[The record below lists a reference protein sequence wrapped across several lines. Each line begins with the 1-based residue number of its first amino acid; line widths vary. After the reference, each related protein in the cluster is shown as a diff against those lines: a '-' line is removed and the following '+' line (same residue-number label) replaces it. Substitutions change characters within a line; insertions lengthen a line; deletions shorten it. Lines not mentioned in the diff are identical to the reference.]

1 MGTTC
6 TGGGHPRR
14 NRRRHD
20 RTRPLGIGPPCLA
33 PLDAERE
40 ARAVEALAVLLRPL
54 LADPATRLKGGVEG
68 ACDGP
73 PPDDPQERQ
82 P

>member
-6 TGGGHPRR
+6 TSASRSRRSGRHP
-14 NRRRHD
+14 D
-20 RTRPLGIGPPCLA
+20 RTRPLGVAPPRLA

-40 ARAVEALAVLLRPL
+40 ARAVEALAVLLRSL
-54 LADPATRLKGGVEG
+54 LASSATRLKGDVEG
-68 ACDGP
+68 TSDGP
-73 PPDDPQERQ
+73 PAADPQEHQ